1 MHPTISYWLA
11 QARIADLRHQARRDT
26 LLSAFRRARPGQR
39 EHAAPNRLTREL
51 ERKP

>member
-11 QARIADLRHQARRDT
+11 QARVADLRHQARRDT
-26 LLSAFRRARPGQR
+26 LPSAWHRARPGER
-39 EHAAPNRLTREL
+39 VAPTRPIREL